1 MGYRLVVVHALPN
14 LEGYVSY
21 PGARAS
27 TPSPSSQPDVA
38 RRVGQEIVDAAAEA
52 VGGDTARVVEPGL
65 PWDVLQ
71 AVAERENGR
80 LLVVATRGMSSARAA
95 LLGSVASSLASSGR
109 YPVVLL
115 PEAAEGHW
123 LL

>member
-1 MGYRLVVVHALPN
+1 M
-14 LEGYVSY
+14 
-21 PGARAS
+21 
-27 TPSPSSQPDVA
+27 SP
-38 RRVGQEIVDAAAEA
+38 
-52 VGGDTARVVEPGL
+52 
-65 PWDVLQ
+65 
-71 AVAERENGR
+71 
-80 LLVVATRGMSSARAA
+80 ARAA